1 MVMYNMKNIGKS
13 ISSYRKNLG
22 MTQEELAEKLHIS
35 AQAVSKWENGIGY
48 PDITLVPAI
57 SEALNISL
65 NDLFGASDD
74 IDTEEIP
81 SEYEDLNFVISNEKA
96 AIYSDKKVSETGDDG
111 TVVFSDGSTADLNTM
126 TAVNRGTGEIRIYNI
141 DDIIER
147 KLRKKSSDGKCSGV
161 YDDIK
166 SISLS
171 LAYNCDVTISKATD
185 GKTSFEAVGTDTF
198 RSLFSVEALGETLK
212 FKVKS
217 PDRKSN
223 SHNENKITIKTGFS
237 VGEELCV
244 SVCGSNDVRC
254 DVDFDSASLKVTG
267 SGDIT
272 APNFKT
278 CNASIVGSGDITVS
292 EVSEMLKVG
301 ITGSGD
307 FSCSRA
313 NNPKLTVTGSGDIDV
328 KDISGDALASIT
340 GAGDIKIGGNVHS
353 IGIGI
358 TGSGGISASKL
369 TTENANIRTDG
380 ACNITIGRIIKSS
393 EEKIS
398 KFSTLKVLKR
408 G

>member
-1 MVMYNMKNIGKS
+1 M
-13 ISSYRKNLG
+13 
-22 MTQEELAEKLHIS
+22 
-35 AQAVSKWENGIGY
+35 
-48 PDITLVPAI
+48 
-57 SEALNISL
+57 
-65 NDLFGASDD
+65 
-74 IDTEEIP
+74 
-81 SEYEDLNFVISNEKA
+81 
-96 AIYSDKKVSETGDDG
+96 
-111 TVVFSDGSTADLNTM
+111 
-126 TAVNRGTGEIRIYNI
+126 
-141 DDIIER
+141 
-147 KLRKKSSDGKCSGV
+147 
-161 YDDIK
+161 
-166 SISLS
+166 
-171 LAYNCDVTISKATD
+171 
-185 GKTSFEAVGTDTF
+185 
-198 RSLFSVEALGETLK
+198 
-212 FKVKS
+212 
-217 PDRKSN
+217 
-223 SHNENKITIKTGFS
+223 
-237 VGEELCV
+237 
-244 SVCGSNDVRC
+244 CGSNDVRC

-292 EVSEMLKVG
+292 EVSEMLKAG

-313 NNPKLTVTGSGDIDV
+313 NNPKLTVTGSGDIDI